1 MESLSS
7 KMNQGQKSN
16 EKEENMFETKSPNIY
31 TEIMSTIPGRK
42 GCWPVDLYQY
52 EGFWYGRYTIEG
64 ILSTQDHFKP
74 QPNSVILSSAP
85 KSGTTW
91 LKALSFSIMTRSHF
105 DESTNPLLTKISHD
119 LVPFIEYQFL
129 SNSQTLDL
137 NVPLSATHISYT
149 SLPKS
154 IINSGCK
161 IVYICRDPKDVFVSL
176 WHHSQKSVTKAR
188 EDLHLE
194 NAFMYFCE
202 GLSSSGPY
210 WDHVLGYWR
219 ASLESPERILF
230 LKYEDLMNDAVYW
243 VKKMAQFMGYPFSFE
258 EEDKGVVQ
266 KIINLCSFEN
276 MSSLEVNKSGI
287 AEIQLKDMVIRN
299 NIFFRKGKIR
309 DWKNHL
315 TVEMAMQL
323 DQITKQKLNGS
334 GLTLHAA

>member
-1 MESLSS
+1 MR
-7 KMNQGQKSN
+7 K
-16 EKEENMFETKSPNIY
+16 Y
-31 TEIMSTIPGRK
+31 IPFPLHA
-42 GCWPVDLYQY
+42 CLPLTYLYQY
-52 EGFWYGRYTIEG
+52 EGFWYGAYTLEG

-85 KSGTTW
+85 ESGTTW
-91 LKALSFSIMTRSHF
+91 LEALSFSIMTRSHF
-105 DESTNPLLTKISHD
+105 DESTNPLLNKLSHD
-119 LVPFIEYQFL
+119 LVPFTEFQFL

-154 IINSGCK
+154 ILNSSCK

-176 WHHSQKSVTKAR
+176 WHYSQKLESVTKAM

-194 NAFMYFCE
+194 DALMYFCE

-230 LKYEDLMNDAVYW
+230 LKYEDLMNDTVYW
-243 VKKMAQFMGYPFSFE
+243 VKEMAMFMGYPFSLE
-258 EEDKGVVQ
+258 EEDK
-266 KIINLCSFEN
+266 SFEN

-287 AEIQLKDMVIRN
+287 PTIRPKELVVKN
-299 NIFFRKGKIR
+299 NIFFRKGKMG

-315 TVEMAMQL
+315 TLEMAMQL
-323 DQITKQKLNGS
+323 NQITKQKSTVLG
-334 GLTLHAA
+334 

>member
-1 MESLSS
+1 
-7 KMNQGQKSN
+7 
-16 EKEENMFETKSPNIY
+16 
-31 TEIMSTIPGRK
+31 
-42 GCWPVDLYQY
+42 
-52 EGFWYGRYTIEG
+52 
-64 ILSTQDHFKP
+64 
-74 QPNSVILSSAP
+74 
-85 KSGTTW
+85 
-91 LKALSFSIMTRSHF
+91 
-105 DESTNPLLTKISHD
+105 
-119 LVPFIEYQFL
+119 
-129 SNSQTLDL
+129 
-137 NVPLSATHISYT
+137 
-149 SLPKS
+149 
-154 IINSGCK
+154 
-161 IVYICRDPKDVFVSL
+161 
-176 WHHSQKSVTKAR
+176 
-188 EDLHLE
+188 
-194 NAFMYFCE
+194 MYFCE

-258 EEDKGVVQ
+258 EEDKGAVQ

-287 AEIQLKDMVIRN
+287 AEIQLKEMVIRN